1 MARHFPAEWAPQ
13 GAVMLIWPHD
23 RTDWAPRL
31 EQAEAAFAAFALA
44 VTQFEPIVVVCRDD
58 DVRRRALDRLSDI
71 GCSRAAIATVLI
83 DTNDT
88 WARDIAPLAVRDD
101 GRPILLDTGF
111 NGWGAKFEHG
121 LDAAF
126 GAALVDSAGF
136 ATLGYERCDLVLEGG
151 AVESDGRGTVL
162 LNRPTV
168 IDPRRNPGIDAAAA
182 EACLRDRLGA
192 HRVLWLDVP
201 PLPGDDTDGH
211 IDTLARFCDER
222 TIAHAAP
229 HSPEDPAAPMLITL
243 EEQLRELRTEAGEP
257 YRLVPLPGPAPIATD
272 AGAPCPASYANFL
285 VVNGGVL
292 VPSYADAA
300 DGPATERLQ
309 AAFPG
314 RRALPVPARTFVT
327 QAGALHCLS
336 MQLPEGAFEDLA
348 LT

>member
-31 EQAEAAFAAFALA
+31 EQAESAFAAFALA
-44 VTQFEPIVVVCRDD
+44 ITRFEPIVVVCRDED
-58 DVRRRALDRLSDI
+58 TRDRALGRLAGV

-88 WARDIAPLAVRDD
+88 WARDIAPLAVSDD
-101 GRPILLDTGF
+101 GRPVLLDCRF
-111 NGWGAKFEHG
+111 NGWGGKFEHA

-126 GAALVDSAGF
+126 GAALIDSAGF
-136 ATLGYERCDLVLEGG
+136 ATLGYEPCDLVLEGG
-151 AVESDGRGTVL
+151 AVDSDGQGTLL

-168 IDPRRNPGIDAAAA
+168 IDPRRNPGIDSAAA
-182 EACLRDRLGA
+182 EASLRERLGA
-192 HRVLWLDVP
+192 RRILWLDVP

-211 IDTLARFCDER
+211 VDTLARFCDER
-222 TIAHAAP
+222 TIAYAAP
-229 HSPEDPAAPMLITL
+229 HSRDDPAASMLGAL
-243 EEQLRELRTEAGEP
+243 EEQLQTLRTAEGEP
-257 YRLVPLPGPAPIATD
+257 YRLVPLPGPTPFTTD

-285 VVNGGVL
+285 LVNGGVL

-300 DGPATERLQ
+300 DATATERLQ
-309 AAFPG
+309 AAFAG
-314 RRALPVPARTFVT
+314 RTALPVPARTFVA

-336 MQLPEGAFEDLA
+336 MQLPEGVFEDLA